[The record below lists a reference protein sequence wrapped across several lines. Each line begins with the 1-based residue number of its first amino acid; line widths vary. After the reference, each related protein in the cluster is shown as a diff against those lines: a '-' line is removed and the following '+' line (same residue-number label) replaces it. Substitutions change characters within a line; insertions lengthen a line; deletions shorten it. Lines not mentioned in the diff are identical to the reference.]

1 VIEPRPLGT
10 AAAIRFARASLR
22 SDPAMIVNGDSF
34 VEADLCAMLA
44 WHRASGARGTMLC
57 AKAADA
63 GRYGRVQV
71 DAQGLISGFVEKD
84 PAFHGTA
91 LINAGLYALS
101 AALLDEIA
109 ASAAVSLERDVFER
123 LPPGSLAAFITEGA
137 FIDIGTPELL
147 PAAGDI
153 IGGGW

>member
-1 VIEPRPLGT
+1 
-10 AAAIRFARASLR
+10 
-22 SDPAMIVNGDSF
+22 MIVNGDSF

-44 WHRASGARGTMLC
+44 CHRARGARGTMLC

-63 GRYGRVQV
+63 GRYAQVQV

-91 LINAGLYALS
+91 LLNAGLYALS

-109 ASAAVSLERDVFER
+109 AGAAVSLERDVFER
-123 LPPGSLAAFITEGA
+123 LPPGSLAAFITQGA
-137 FIDIGTPELL
+137 FIDIGTPESL
-147 PAAGDI
+147 PAAGEI
-153 IGGGW
+153 IGGACNNR